1 MKKVLLFGA
10 GLVAGPTVQ
19 YLLEHGFDVTN
30 ASRTISKAEKLIGNH
45 PNGHS
50 IQFDISKNPEKL
62 DDLVKK
68 CDIAIS
74 LLPYTFHVQIAK
86 SCIKNR
92 KHMATTSYVSDE
104 MKLLDE
110 EAKKAGI
117 ILLNEMGVDPGI
129 DHMAA
134 QEIID
139 KVHEKG
145 GKIESFRSLCGGLPA
160 PEANTNP
167 FGYKLSWSPRGVLL
181 AGRNTAEY
189 LEDGKKVVIPG
200 KDLFDNYFPYIVN
213 GLGDFEAYP
222 NRNSNPYIET
232 YGIQETNF
240 ILRGTLR
247 NIGWCSTLKKI
258 ADMGLMDLEEREIE
272 EDTNYSNYMKKFLNL
287 PNKPIREAIAEKF
300 NITDKKIID
309 RLEWLG
315 LLGDE
320 KIPFKKGSPLDAL
333 DYLFNKKLQYAPG
346 ERDMLILIH
355 EFIASYSDHKEKIT
369 ATMIDYGIPN
379 GASSMSRTVGL
390 PIAIGVRM
398 ILEGA
403 ITETGVHIP
412 IKKGIYTPVLKE
424 LAEMNIKFVET
435 IEKIE

>member
-19 YLLEHGFDVTN
+19 YLLDHGFDVSV
-30 ASRTISKAEKLIGNH
+30 ASRTVSKAENLVKNH
-45 PNGHS
+45 PNGHP
-50 IQFDISKNPEKL
+50 IQFDISKNPDKL

-74 LLPYTFHVQIAK
+74 LLPYTFHVQVAK
-86 SCIKNR
+86 SCIRNR

-104 MKLLDE
+104 MKKLDSD
-110 EAKKAGI
+110 AKEVGI

-139 KVHEKG
+139 RIHDKG
-145 GKIESFRSLCGGLPA
+145 GIIESFRSLCGGLPA

-167 FGYKLSWSPRGVLL
+167 YGYKLSWSPRGVLL

-189 LEDGKKVVIPG
+189 LENGKKVIIPG
-200 KDLFDNYFPYIVN
+200 KDLFDHYFIYSVK

-222 NRNSNPYIET
+222 NRNSLPYIET
-232 YGIQETNF
+232 YGIQETKY
-240 ILRGTLR
+240 IMRGTLR

-258 ADMGLMDLEEREIE
+258 ADMGLLDLEEQEIGE
-272 EDTNYSNYMKKFLNL
+272 KITFKDFMINFLDIHD
-287 PNKPIREAIAEKF
+287 KPVKDAITTKF
-300 NITDKKIID
+300 NISDEKIFD

-315 LLGDE
+315 LFSDE
-320 KIPFKKGSPLDAL
+320 MIPFKKASPLDLL
-333 DYLFNKKLQYAPG
+333 DYLFNKKLQYSPG

-355 EFIASYSDHKEKIT
+355 EFIAKYSDHKEKIT

-390 PIAIGVRM
+390 PVAIGARM

-412 IKKGIYTPVLKE
+412 IKKNIYTPVLKE
-424 LAEMNIKFVET
+424 LAEMKIKFIET
-435 IEKIE
+435 MEIIE